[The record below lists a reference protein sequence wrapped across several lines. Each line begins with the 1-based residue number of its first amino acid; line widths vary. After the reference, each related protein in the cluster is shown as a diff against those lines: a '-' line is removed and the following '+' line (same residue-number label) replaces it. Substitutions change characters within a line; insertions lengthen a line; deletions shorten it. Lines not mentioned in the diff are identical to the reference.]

1 MLSNVHLKLKIKYVF
16 SILGFLNINIIFI
29 IQIEELKILWG
40 ELLIYMCVPFPH
52 PPQLK
57 LKKKS
62 LKSWISLDLGVMTL
76 LCHD

>member
-40 ELLIYMCVPFPH
+40 GNFLIYMCAPFPH
-52 PPQLK
+52 LPQLK
-57 LKKKS
+57 LKKNS
-62 LKSWISLDLGVMTL
+62 LLSPGSLLTWV
-76 LCHD
+76 